1 MFVSMILTTARAY
14 QQEVADSRRHSH
26 HTFADGNDFYGAPR
40 TGLHGSDNS
49 VIYQP
54 PRPRSFTRP
63 SSRLRESEDDL
74 ETPEQQE
81 NASV

>member
-1 MFVSMILTTARAY
+1 VFVSLILTTARAY
-14 QQEVADSRRHSH
+14 QLTHSRRHSH
-26 HTFADGNDFYGAPR
+26 HTFVDGNDFYGSPR

-63 SSRLRESEDDL
+63 SSRLRESEDGL
-74 ETPEQQE
+74 EAPEQPE